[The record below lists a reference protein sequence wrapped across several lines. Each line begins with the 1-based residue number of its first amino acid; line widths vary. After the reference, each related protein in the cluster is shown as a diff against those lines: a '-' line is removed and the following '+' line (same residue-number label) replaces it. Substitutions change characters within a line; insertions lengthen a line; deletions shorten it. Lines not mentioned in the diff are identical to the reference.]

1 MKIFVLFVVL
11 FFTHTSIYSQVSD
24 PLKNKRFFNITKLSY
39 IDVKNATFDEFIPQ
53 KGNTSTNINTND
65 AICYSLQTISGYF
78 LNPHLSV
85 GIGIGLDGYHKPDFN
100 TMPLFL
106 DIRGYFVDNRNTAF
120 AFLDIG
126 TLLDA
131 GPLYRK
137 GTMAEIGIGYK
148 FFASS
153 KIAMIASING
163 SFKGLSLTNE
173 GYRTADWTVVLRGIG
188 VSVGFIF

>member
-1 MKIFVLFVVL
+1 MKIFVILVVL
-11 FFTHTSIYSQVSD
+11 FITHTSIYSQVSD
-24 PLKNKRFFNITKLSY
+24 SLKNKRFFNITKLSY
-39 IDVKNATFDEFIPQ
+39 IDVKNATLDQ
-53 KGNTSTNINTND
+53 KGISPININTND

-106 DIRGYFVDNRNTAF
+106 DIRGYFVDNRNSAF

-153 KIAMIASING
+153 NIAMIASING

-173 GYRTADWTVVLRGIG
+173 GYKTSDRTVVLRGIG